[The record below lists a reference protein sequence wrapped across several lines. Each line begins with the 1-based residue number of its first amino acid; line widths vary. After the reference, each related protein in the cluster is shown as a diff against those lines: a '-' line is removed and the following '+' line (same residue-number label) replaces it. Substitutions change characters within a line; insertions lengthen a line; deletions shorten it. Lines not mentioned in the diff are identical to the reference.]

1 MDVLMFDEN
10 RTART
15 RPAGKAAQPL
25 QLSSGGF
32 PSSAGKQMQTPRRR
46 ALGDITNGRSNT
58 PSQSNKTPGASLRK
72 QAAQTAA
79 AVVVQPS
86 VWLEPLL
93 HSIDTFAIHALFH
106 RHVTKFKWR
115 GFLVFAHLFHVCHP
129 FSSMSLPSATHELV
143 AKVEEVD
150 TAKRISHEEE
160 PFSDAWFEEG
170 IQALN
175 RFAASQTHVTSSRS
189 ARLPP
194 APPPPTP
201 CFEAERRRDQ
211 AATGAEEE
219 EELDMVLEEAGG
231 GGAFD
236 DFELDL
242 PLFD

>member
-32 PSSAGKQMQTPRRR
+32 PSSAGKQMQTPRRK

-86 VWLEPLL
+86 
-93 HSIDTFAIHALFH
+93 
-106 RHVTKFKWR
+106 
-115 GFLVFAHLFHVCHP
+115 
-129 FSSMSLPSATHELV
+129 
-143 AKVEEVD
+143 VEEVD